1 MSNSEGFLAENS
13 DGEQRPCAGT
23 VAGSADHECAVR
35 VQFADIRS
43 LQQLMLADG
52 FGECATMLPA
62 CPLSPPRVDARCWA
76 GGL

>member
-52 FGECATMLPA
+52 FGECATMPVPLPSRELVLA
-62 CPLSPPRVDARCWA
+62 AGA